1 MLNQPGETPPDYLII
16 GHITRDLLEDG
27 SRLGGTAVYSSLL
40 AQRLGQ
46 KVALFTSCEKELSL
60 DSLSGIEIY
69 NQVSNVTTTFNNQYS
84 IQGRKQLLLNRAP
97 DLDLNQLPPAW
108 QKARIVHLAPVAGE
122 ISHASGNYFPGSPVY
137 YSLQGWL
144 RDWDQDGL
152 IKPISFPDLDAGHTP
167 PAGAFFSL
175 EDIGTDRGQ
184 LDRLRDIFPLLVL
197 TLGKEGAE
205 LYMDQRMTEIH
216 PQSSTEID
224 PTGAGDIFAAA
235 FIIEKEIRGKTA
247 YDSACF
253 AAALAAISVTRPGI
267 QGIATSK
274 EIQEL
279 QKVH

>member
-1 MLNQPGETPPDYLII
+1 MPNQPGETPPDYLII

-40 AQRLGQ
+40 AQRLGL

-60 DSLSGIEIY
+60 DSLGGIEIF
-69 NQVSNVTTTFNNQYS
+69 NQGSNITTTFNNQYS
-84 IQGRKQLLLNRAP
+84 NQGRKQLLLNRAP

-108 QKARIVHLAPVAGE
+108 RKARIVHLAPVAGE
-122 ISHASGNYFPGSPVY
+122 LNLASGNYFPGAPVY

-144 RDWDQDGL
+144 QGWDQDGL
-152 IKPISFPDLDAGHTP
+152 IKPVSFPDLETGHWP
-167 PAGAFFSL
+167 PAGAFLSL
-175 EDIGTDRGQ
+175 EDIGTDRIQ
-184 LDRLRDIFPLLVL
+184 LDRLIDLFPLLVL
-197 TLGKEGAE
+197 ALGKEGAE
-205 LYMDQRMTEIH
+205 LYINQSMTKIQL
-216 PQSSTEID
+216 QSSSEID

-253 AAALAAISVTRPGI
+253 ASALAAISVTRPGI
-267 QGIATSK
+267 QGIATLS

>member
-1 MLNQPGETPPDYLII
+1 MPNQPGETPPDYLII
-16 GHITRDLLEDG
+16 GHITRDLLENG

-40 AQRLGQ
+40 AQRLGM

-60 DSLSGIEIY
+60 NSLGGIEIFI
-69 NQVSNVTTTFNNQYS
+69 QGSNSTTTFDNQYS
-84 IQGRKQLLLNRAP
+84 SEGRKQLLLNRAP

-108 QKARIVHLAPVAGE
+108 RKTRMVHLAPVAGE
-122 ISHASGNYFPGSPVY
+122 LSLASGNYFPGAPVY

-152 IKPISFPDLDAGHTP
+152 IKPVPFPDLKTGHTP
-167 PAGAFFSL
+167 PAGAFLSL
-175 EDIGTDRGQ
+175 EDIGTDRVQ
-184 LDRLRDIFPLLVL
+184 LDRLIDLFPLLVL

-253 AAALAAISVTRPGI
+253 ASSLAAISVTRPGI
-267 QGIATSK
+267 QGIATLK
-274 EIQEL
+274 EIQEIR
-279 QKVH
+279 KVH

>member
-1 MLNQPGETPPDYLII
+1 MPNQPGETPPDYLII
-16 GHITRDLLEDG
+16 GHITRDLIEDG

-40 AQRLGQ
+40 AQRLGL

-69 NQVSNVTTTFNNQYS
+69 NQGSNNTTTFNNRYS
-84 IQGRKQLLLNRAP
+84 SEGRQQLLLNRAP

-108 QKARIVHLAPVAGE
+108 RKARTVHLAPVAGE
-122 ISHASGNYFPGSPVY
+122 LSHTSRNYFPDSAVY

-152 IKPISFPDLDAGHTP
+152 INPVSFPELETGPTP
-167 PAGAFFSL
+167 PAGAFLSL

-184 LDRLRDIFPLLVL
+184 LDRLMNVFPVLVL

-205 LYMDQRMTEIH
+205 LYINQGMTKIH
-216 PQSSTEID
+216 PRSSTEID

-235 FIIEKEIRGKTA
+235 FIIEKEIRGKPA
-247 YDSACF
+247 YDSACY
-253 AAALAAISVTRPGI
+253 ASALAAISVTRPGI
-267 QGIATSK
+267 QGIATLE

-279 QKVH
+279 QRVH